1 MRVMVLCAVLL
12 PGVAAAD
19 IYKWTDA
26 NGRMHFD
33 QRPVSGAT
41 PVVVKPQV
49 IERDDATRQRQERT
63 DNFYN
68 ARRDEQAQA
77 EQRASKQQAEVD
89 HYCASLRSKLA
100 QIPAGS
106 TYYSVNDKGDRKYY
120 SDQQLD
126 TARRQISERL
136 AQSCS

>member
-26 NGRMHFD
+26 NGRVHFD

-77 EQRASKQQAEVD
+77 EQRASKQQSEVNN
-89 HYCASLRSKLA
+89 YCSSLRSKLA

-106 TYYSVNDKGDRKYY
+106 TYYSLNDNGDREYY

-126 TARRQISERL
+126 TARRQLSQQI
-136 AQSCS
+136 AQNCD

>member
-1 MRVMVLCAVLL
+1 MRMLLLCAALL
-12 PGVAAAD
+12 PGVAAAE

-26 NGRMHFD
+26 NGRVHFD
-33 QRPVSGAT
+33 QRPVAGAA
-41 PVVVKPQV
+41 PVVVNPQV
-49 IERDDATRQRQERT
+49 MERDEATRQRQERT

-68 ARRDEQAQA
+68 ARRDEQVQA
-77 EQRASKQQAEVD
+77 DQRASKQRAEVD
-89 HYCASLRSKLA
+89 NYCASLRSKLA

-106 TYYSVNDKGDRKYY
+106 TYYSVNDKGDREYY